1 MPKLNTTIDNLE
13 WKSNKVT
20 ASTPS
25 SSWTDAQYP
34 SAKALYN
41 AYNNLLNMQ
50 HPIGSILTTSTNVNP
65 AETLGGTWELVDK
78 AFKGT
83 FMKLPASTWTAT
95 NASMHETSNV
105 LLIDHMINLRI
116 YVHTLSDIA
125 SDSDIV
131 LGKIDLPLCGVTSLS
146 SAVYRQPA
154 VSDGGN
160 CTACYT
166 LTTDGTI
173 TLNDILNVNGTHT
186 TVAGSDFIFNIL
198 FPVGYDRMLDNFCDK
213 FYWKRTA

>member
-13 WKSNKVT
+13 WKSNKIL
-20 ASTPS
+20 STNTS
-25 SSWTDAQYP
+25 SPNTWTDTQYP
-34 SAKALYN
+34 SAKT
-41 AYNNLLNMQ
+41 LLNIA
-50 HPIGSILTTSTNVNP
+50 HPVGSVITTTTNQDP
-65 AETLGGTWELVDK
+65 AEKLGGTWELIDK

-83 FMKLPASTWTAT
+83 FMYIPNTSWTADK
-95 NASMHETSNV
+95 ASLHETSNV

-116 YVHTLSDIA
+116 YVNLLADLS

-131 LGKIDLPLCGVTSLS
+131 LGKLDLTTCGLTSLS

-154 VSDGGN
+154 VSDSGN

-173 TLNDILNVNGTHT
+173 TLNDILNINDTHS
-186 TVAGSDFIFNIL
+186 AAYGSDFIFNIL

>member
-1 MPKLNTTIDNLE
+1 
-13 WKSNKVT
+13 
-20 ASTPS
+20 
-25 SSWTDAQYP
+25 
-34 SAKALYN
+34 
-41 AYNNLLNMQ
+41 MQ